1 MNVEPHETLAI
12 VESIVYKSNG
22 FATVLINPKDILP
35 LALDRSDW
43 PLSTDVKRS
52 KSVWK
57 LKEKISAASMSKSPI
72 AAA

>member
-1 MNVEPHETLAI
+1 MLV
-12 VESIVYKSNG
+12 
-22 FATVLINPKDILP
+22 TVLINPKDILP
-35 LALDRSDW
+35 LALDRSDS

-57 LKEKISAASMSKSPI
+57 LKEKVSATLMSKSPI

>member
-1 MNVEPHETLAI
+1 MLV
-12 VESIVYKSNG
+12 
-22 FATVLINPKDILP
+22 TVLINPKDILP
-35 LALDRSDW
+35 LALDRSDL

-57 LKEKISAASMSKSPI
+57 LKEKVSAASMSKSPI